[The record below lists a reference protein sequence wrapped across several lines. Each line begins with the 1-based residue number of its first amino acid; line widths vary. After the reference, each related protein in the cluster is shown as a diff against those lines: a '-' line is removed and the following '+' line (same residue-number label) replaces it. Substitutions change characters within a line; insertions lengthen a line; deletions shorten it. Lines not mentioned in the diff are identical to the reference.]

1 MAASGD
7 PRDWFR
13 YGPRLQLP
21 LTGIVHH
28 SAILE
33 FDVPSY
39 RTGAA
44 QKRLQQE
51 VYRQ

>member
-13 YGPRLQLP
+13 YGHRLQLP
-21 LTGIVHH
+21 LAGIVHH

-51 VYRQ
+51 VCRQ